1 MPLAGVCP
9 TCGTALTMTVHEAS
23 VVKYLDVT
31 KKLAKQHDVDA
42 YTSQRVELTERNID
56 SLFTNDH
63 AKQSSLLS
71 FDDASGDKDEEK
83 DKKKKKGRRKG
94 KDND

>member
-1 MPLAGVCP
+1 
-9 TCGTALTMTVHEAS
+9 MTVHEAS

-42 YTSQRVELTERNID
+42 YTSQRVELTERNIE

-71 FDDASGDKDEEK
+71 FGEEK
-83 DKKKKKGRRKG
+83 KGKKKGKG
-94 KDND
+94 KKDKART

>member
-1 MPLAGVCP
+1 
-9 TCGTALTMTVHEAS
+9 MTVHEAS

-31 KKLAKQHDVDA
+31 KKLAKQHDVDR
-42 YTSQRVELTERNID
+42 YTSQRVDLTERNIE

-71 FDDASGDKDEEK
+71 FDEKPKGKEERPR
-83 DKKKKKGRRKG
+83 KKGGEGKGEGKGKGKG
-94 KDND
+94 KDRS